1 MLWLSRLLRTWTR
14 RSGSTT
20 RPSMSMPP
28 QSRYR
33 QMADHFKHGFH
44 DILVEIRREGPA
56 HREPAPIGTKACT
69 RPGRAVP
76 VTDQPR
82 RGYHGELIGRI
93 ADRQEMSTILPAA
106 LGGGSYGWNRYPMPG
121 SVSRCRGRAGSD
133 SSLLRSWA
141 MYWRTYC
148 VSA

>member
-33 QMADHFKHGFH
+33 QMSDHFKHGFH

-106 LGGGSYGWNRYPMPG
+106 LGGGNYGRYRTPRPG
-121 SVSRCRGRAGSD
+121 SARRRRVRAGPRPSFL
-133 SSLLRSWA
+133 STWRLLLR
-141 MYWRTYC
+141 
-148 VSA
+148 